1 MEIKGTQLIEA
12 VKNESVRNLLI
23 NSGYNDGKARE
34 IITKRLISLV
44 NNNPMMQNLDPLSIL
59 NVILKMETLGLNP
72 EMETAYV
79 VPYGNKAQFQ
89 IGYKG
94 YIQLAMNTGLYKK
107 IDCVEVKEGDII
119 GVDLATNTIQW
130 KRDITPE
137 EFLKRKELPTIG
149 WRAFAVDLNDNLTE
163 YFMSEDEITNH
174 LAEYSFAY
182 KNKDKKGNVHNG
194 LSAVMMRRKTVLKL
208 FINRYLTKSMK
219 YSEQSQNI
227 RTAMKFDSSAIGMDG
242 KPIYIDNP
250 NSTFNRFGETQEKE
264 HTPQELCEDLDNEEP
279 VVHIVE

>member
-1 MEIKGTQLIEA
+1 MEIKGTQLIET
-12 VKNESVRNLLI
+12 VKNGSIRNLLI
-23 NSGYNDGKARE
+23 NSGYNDDKARE
-34 IITKRLISLV
+34 VITKRLISLV

-79 VPYGNKAQFQ
+79 VPYGSKAQFQ

-107 IDCVEVKEGDII
+107 IDCVEVKEGDILGI
-119 GVDLATNTIQW
+119 DLSTNTIQW
-130 KRDITPE
+130 KKEITSE
-137 EFLKRKELPTIG
+137 EFLKRKDLPTIG
-149 WRAFAVDLNDNLTE
+149 WRAFSLDNNGNLLE
-163 YFMSEDEITNH
+163 FFMSEEEITKH
-174 LAEYSFAY
+174 LEEYSFAY

-219 YSEQSQNI
+219 YSEESQNI
-227 RTAMKFDSSAIGMDG
+227 RTALKFDSSAIGTDG
-242 KPIYIDNP
+242 KPIYVDNP
-250 NSTFNRFGETQEKE
+250 NSTFNRFGETLEKE
-264 HTPQELCEDLDNEEP
+264 HTPQELCEDLDNEEN
-279 VVHIVE
+279 VIHIVE